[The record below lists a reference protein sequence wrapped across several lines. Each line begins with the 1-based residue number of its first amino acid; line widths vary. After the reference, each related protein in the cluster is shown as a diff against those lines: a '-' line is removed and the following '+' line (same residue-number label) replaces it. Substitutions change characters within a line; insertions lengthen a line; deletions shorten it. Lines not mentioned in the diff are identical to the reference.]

1 MEGAGFIR
9 SHSEKVELKNNIFLE
24 DGDQLAENEKRD
36 KRDNK
41 AASPALNEDQFI
53 MEDENGNKINLLKDF
68 KGDINDPEA
77 VEAALLEQMRLL

>member
-24 DGDQLAENEKRD
+24 DGDQPAENEKRD